1 MTLLDHAAK
10 QLRAVWKMVVNDE
23 NWRDEIYH
31 SVDAVFKS
39 LWAIAYTFPLVVLRA
54 ITAQRSAKG
63 FDETTNLP
71 LIDASP
77 VVFASVEAI
86 TFLLDWALSI
96 TLLIIVAKV
105 LNLGRRSAD
114 VIISY
119 NWIQLPMV
127 ASSLLPALALGI
139 PGGVGVAM
147 LIALPIFI
155 LQIAMLWGV
164 IRRGFETEVAPTI
177 AIITL
182 LFLTGFI
189 LSVAITSLA
198 SWMIGI
204 PA

>member
-1 MTLLDHAAK
+1 MTLHEHAAT

-23 NWRDEIYH
+23 NWRAEIDH
-31 SVDAVFKS
+31 SIDAVFKS

-63 FDETTNLP
+63 FDETANLP

-77 VVFASVEAI
+77 VIFASVEAI
-86 TFLLDWALSI
+86 TFLLDWGLSI
-96 TLLIIVAKV
+96 ILLIMVAKV
-105 LNLGRRSAD
+105 LNVGRNSAD
-114 VIISY
+114 VIIGY

-139 PGGVGVAM
+139 PGGAGVAM

-177 AIITL
+177 AIIAL

-189 LSVAITSLA
+189 VSIPITSLA
-198 SWMIGI
+198 GLMIGT